1 MKMPEPQLRSLFQ
14 KTRAMDMPSIETAM
28 GGRSMRSLYRDLSAL
43 GYLSS
48 FTHKGRFYTLA
59 GIPDFDEH
67 GLWFHQGI
75 GFSRAGT
82 LKDTVAVLVEAAEA
96 GRTHPELEAQVRV
109 RVYNTLLLLVEEAR
123 LARERIDR
131 HYLYVSAE
139 AGRRAEQVARR
150 HALLAEVAPALALP
164 TELVIAVLVEAL
176 QASEGLPPAAV
187 VAARLAARG
196 EAATH
201 EQVRRVYD
209 EFLLVPGKKTVEPP
223 SEPSPR

>member
-67 GLWFHQGI
+67 GLWFHEGI

-82 LKDTVAVLVEAAEA
+82 LIETVVRLVEASEA
-96 GRTHPELEAQVRV
+96 GRTHPELEALVRV
-109 RVYNTLLLLVEEAR
+109 RVHNTLLHLVEEAR
-123 LARERIDR
+123 LGRERLGR

-139 AGRRAEQVARR
+139 GGRGVEQFACRRALMAAAEAT
-150 HALLAEVAPALALP
+150 ALPAEV
-164 TELVIAVLVEAL
+164 VIAVLVEAL
-176 QASEGLPPAAV
+176 QASDGLAPAAV
-187 VAARLAARG
+187 VAARLSVRG
-196 EAATH
+196 EAVTG
-201 EQVRRVYD
+201 EQVERVYA
-209 EFLLVPGKKTVEPP
+209 EHGLVPGKKTVAPP
-223 SEPSPR
+223 SEPSRS